1 MTELH
6 LNNNQ
11 ITDIEPLVNNMGLSE
26 GDIVDLQDTPLSTES
41 INVYIPQLEARGVE
55 VLW

>member
-1 MTELH
+1 VKLED
-6 LNNNQ
+6 N
-11 ITDIEPLVNNMGLSE
+11 
-26 GDIVDLQDTPLSTES
+26 PLSSES